1 MADKGSARRPA
12 GQDLGASSPDR
23 IRNVVLVGPG
33 GSGKTTLVETLLASA
48 GAIPRAGTVRDGT
61 TVCDF
66 DEAESKHGRSVSL
79 AVAPVVHRETK
90 INLVDTP
97 GYADF
102 VGDVRAGLRAA
113 DCALFVIAANDGVDA
128 GTLALWRECADVGMP
143 RAVVITK
150 LDQARADYDGV
161 LAQAQAAFGDKVMPL
176 YVPERTDGEVT
187 SLTGLLEAGDG
198 SYEDLR
204 GSLIEGVIEES
215 EDETLMDRYLG
226 GEEIS
231 SDVLTEDLEKAVARA
246 TFFPVVPVCSQ
257 TGVGC
262 AELLDLAVTG
272 FPSPQEH
279 PSPDVFTPAGG
290 AADAIECDPKAPLV
304 AEIVKTTSDPY
315 VGRLSLVRVFSG
327 TLTAEQAVHVS
338 GHFTSFFGAELGH
351 EDHDED
357 EKVGTLSYPFG
368 RTLVPTEAVV
378 AGDLCAIGR
387 LSRAE
392 TGDTLSAA
400 DDPRVLRP
408 WSMPEPLL
416 PIAIVASSKADEDK
430 LSQALNRLAA
440 EDPSVRVENN
450 GETHQLVIWSM
461 GEAHADVIMERLA
474 ERYSVHVDQVPFV
487 VSLRETFGGTAK
499 GHGRHVKQSGGHGQ
513 YAVCDIEVEPL
524 PEGGGFEF
532 VDKVVGGSVPR
543 NFIPSVEKGVRAQM
557 ERGVRNGY
565 PVVDLRVT
573 LTDGKSHSVDSSD
586 MAFQMAGGLA
596 LREAAGDSTVTM
608 LEPLRHG
615 GGDRPRRPGRHD
627 HERPVVTPRPPP
639 RHRQGRRR
647 PHRHQGRGTP
657 DRAGPVRRRPPLLH
671 PRRRLLH
678 PYLRPLRSHA
688 RGRRPDHRAPRPPLT
703 NPGQS
708 PTYRASTRSERR
720 LRRGLRGAEE
730 LLQDRAGGTRAGR
743 TLVDEDGDGEVALGG
758 DHPGVGE
765 EAAVLVELGGAGLG
779 DHRRAGDVEQ
789 ERAAAAGD
797 HPAEQPL
804 QRGGLGRRRTGDAVR
819 RRGRDAR
826 DERGHDQRA
835 GLDGGDHGGH
845 HHR

>member
-1 MADKGSARRPA
+1 MADKGNARRPA

-48 GAIPRAGTVRDGT
+48 GAIPRAGSVRDGT

-66 DEAESKHGRSVSL
+66 DDAEEKHGRSISL

-90 INLVDTP
+90 INLIDTP

-113 DCALFVIAANDGVDA
+113 DCALFVIAANDGVDD
-128 GTLALWRECADVGMP
+128 GTRALWRECADVGMP

-176 YVPERTDGEVT
+176 YVPERDGDGEVT

-198 SYEDLR
+198 AYDDLR

-226 GEEIS
+226 GEDIS
-231 SDVLTEDLEKAVARA
+231 SDVLTEDLETAVARA

-272 FPSPQEH
+272 FPSPSEH
-279 PSPDVFTPAGG
+279 PSPDVFTPAGA
-290 AADAIECDPKAPLV
+290 AADGIECDPKGVLV

-338 GHFTSFFGAELGH
+338 GHFTSFFGAEQGH

-357 EKVGTLSYPFG
+357 EKIGALSYPFG
-368 RTLVPTEAVV
+368 RTQVPAEAVV
-378 AGDLCAIGR
+378 AGDICAIGR

-392 TGDTLSAA
+392 TGDTLSSC
-400 DDPRVLRP
+400 DDARVLRP

-416 PIAIVASSKADEDK
+416 LIAIVASSKSDEDK
-430 LSQALNRLAA
+430 LSQALGRLAA

-450 GETHQLVIWSM
+450 GETHQLVIWCM
-461 GEAHADVIMERLA
+461 GEAHAEVIMERLA
-474 ERYSVHVDQVPFV
+474 ERYSVHVEQVPFV
-487 VSLRETFGGTAK
+487 VSLRETFSGPAK

-532 VDKVVGGSVPR
+532 VDKVVGGAVPR

-565 PVVDLRVT
+565 PMVDLRVT
-573 LTDGKSHSVDSSD
+573 LFDGKAHAVDSSD

-596 LREAAGDSTVTM
+596 LREAGAAATVTM
-608 LEPLRHG
+608 LEPL
-615 GGDRPRRPGRHD
+615 DTVSVIVPD
-627 HERPVVTPRPPP
+627 DLV
-639 RHRQGRRR
+639 
-647 PHRHQGRGTP
+647 GTIMS
-657 DRAGPVRRRPPLLH
+657 DL
-671 PRRRLLH
+671 
-678 PYLRPLRSHA
+678 S
-688 RGRRPDHRAPRPPLT
+688 
-703 NPGQS
+703 S
-708 PTYRASTRSERR
+708 
-720 LRRGLRGAEE
+720 
-730 LLQDRAGGTRAGR
+730 
-743 TLVDEDGDGEVALGG
+743 
-758 DHPGVGE
+758 
-765 EAAVLVELGGAGLG
+765 
-779 DHRRAGDVEQ
+779 
-789 ERAAAAGD
+789 
-797 HPAEQPL
+797 
-804 QRGGLGRRRTGDAVR
+804 
-819 RRGRDAR
+819 RRGRLLGTDKVGEDRTVIKAEVPQTELVRYAVDLRSATHGAGHFTRTFAHYEPMPEDVAR
-826 DERGHDQRA
+826 TIEPRESH
-835 GLDGGDHGGH
+835 
-845 HHR
+845 